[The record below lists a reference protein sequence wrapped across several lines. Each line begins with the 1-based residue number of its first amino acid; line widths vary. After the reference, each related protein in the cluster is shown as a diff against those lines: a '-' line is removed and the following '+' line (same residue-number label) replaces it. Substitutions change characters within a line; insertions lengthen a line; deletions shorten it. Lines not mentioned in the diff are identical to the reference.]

1 MDNIFFS
8 TQNYRK
14 IYNIIENN
22 ISKSYNIN
30 IASTPIY
37 KKKGKFSD
45 SYCAHYGVSPYKVA
59 PIRMGL
65 AYMHRGPPKSRP
77 VVHVV
82 DNRDQIGC

>member
-37 KKKGKFSD
+37 KKKIIDTMK
-45 SYCAHYGVSPYKVA
+45 YVYK
-59 PIRMGL
+59 
-65 AYMHRGPPKSRP
+65 
-77 VVHVV
+77 
-82 DNRDQIGC
+82 NREQF